1 MKNHS
6 LLLSVF
12 VCLSLISCQEKI
24 DVAKETEAIKAVIIN
39 ETTAFDNQQYDA
51 VIETLAQDSL
61 FTRMTTGKTEYT
73 EVVGWDNMSKWYKE
87 FAVADLSDYSVE
99 RDRFNWNIKI
109 YPGSAW
115 VVYDQITRYTYEGNK
130 DYRQTKEIRFLEKKN
145 GEWKII
151 YLHVI
156 YLSSYEK
163 EELIE
168 YSLIE
173 GPESEK

>member
-1 MKNHS
+1 MKKHFK
-6 LLLSVF
+6 LLFTLALVLF
-12 VCLSLISCQEKI
+12 ASCQEKI
-24 DVAKETEAIKAVIIN
+24 NLAKETKAIKAVIIN
-39 ETTAFDNQQYDA
+39 ETEAFDNQQYDS
-51 VIETLAQDSL
+51 VIATMAQDSL
-61 FTRMTTGKTEYT
+61 FVRMTSGKNGYT
-73 EVVGWDNMSKWYKE
+73 EVVGWDHMTNWYKE

-99 RDRFNWNIKI
+99 RERLNWKIKV
-109 YPGSAW
+109 YPCSAW
-115 VVYDQITRYTYEGNK
+115 VVYDQITRYTYQGSK
-130 DYRQTKEIRFLEKKN
+130 DYRKTKEIRFLEKKG

-173 GPESEK
+173 SSEEED

>member
-1 MKNHS
+1 MKNYS
-6 LLLSVF
+6 FVF
-12 VCLSLISCQEKI
+12 SAIVCFSLISCQEKM
-24 DVAKETEAIKAVIIN
+24 DVAIETEAIKAVIIN

-51 VIETLAQDSL
+51 VIATLAKDSL
-61 FTRMTTGKTEYT
+61 FTRMSTGKTEYT
-73 EVVGWDNMSKWYKE
+73 EVAGWDNMAKWYKE

-99 RDRFNWNIKI
+99 RDRFNWKIKV

-115 VVYDQITRYTYEGNK
+115 VVYDQITRYTYQGNK
-130 DYRQTKEIRFLEKKN
+130 DYRQTKEIRFLEKKD

-173 GPESEK
+173 SPVEEE

>member
-6 LLLSVF
+6 FIFSAF
-12 VCLSLISCQEKI
+12 VCLSLISCQEKM
-24 DVAKETEAIKAVIIN
+24 DVEKEKEAIKAVIIS

-51 VIETLAQDSL
+51 VIATLAQDSL

-73 EVVGWDNMSKWYKE
+73 EVAGWDNMSKWYKE

-99 RDRFNWNIKI
+99 RERFNWKIKV
-109 YPGSAW
+109 YPESAW
-115 VVYDQITRYTYEGNK
+115 VIYDQITRYTYEGNK

-173 GPESEK
+173 GPGSEE